1 MKATKKMS
9 WDTILKKLK
18 VGISLADRETKAQS
32 NPRRFHSAIDK
43 IAFSSA
49 KSTHQLDGFGEA
61 GIVEQLQT
69 GALFPDEMFGWSTK
83 TILVILLGLCLL
95 KLKKAKGT

>member
-18 VGISLADRETKAQS
+18 TGIALTDREDKASEDLQ
-32 NPRRFHSAIDK
+32 FHSFIDQV
-43 IAFSSA
+43 AYSSA
-49 KSTHQLDGFGEA
+49 KATHQLDGFGEA

-69 GALFPDEMFGWSTK
+69 GELFPDEMFGWSTK
-83 TILVILLGLCLL
+83 TILVVLLGLCLM
-95 KLKKAKGT
+95 KLKKAKGA